1 MLVIRFKQPL
11 ETIKERNMN
20 SPFANRRKPRKIGN
34 EDEEDSTTEQGARSP
49 ATLIISGLELTT
61 I

>member
-1 MLVIRFKQPL
+1 
-11 ETIKERNMN
+11 MN